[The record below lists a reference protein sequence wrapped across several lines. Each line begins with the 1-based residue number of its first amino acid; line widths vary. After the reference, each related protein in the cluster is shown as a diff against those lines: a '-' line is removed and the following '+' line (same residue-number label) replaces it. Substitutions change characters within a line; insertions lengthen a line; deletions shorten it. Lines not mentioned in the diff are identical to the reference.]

1 MSPRVAV
8 LLGGA
13 SPERPISLESGAAVA
28 GALER
33 AGHAVTRID
42 AGADLA
48 RQVEDAAPEAVW
60 NALHGGAGEDGTVQ
74 GCLGTL
80 GVPYTGSGVL
90 GSALAMNKLRAKQ
103 LWRGAGEGGI
113 PTADFVDLTEVGVEQ
128 AGARL
133 GWPVMVK
140 PASGGSSIGMARADG
155 PQELTAA
162 RDAAAAYDRRVMAE
176 AWLDGPELTVGIL
189 GGEPL
194 PVLRLEVA
202 RAFYDY
208 TAKYEAGSGTRYLH
222 PTGLGE
228 AVERQCQELA
238 LAAFAALECGGWGRV
253 DLKMGPDG
261 PAVIEVNTVPGMTP
275 HSLVP
280 KAAAHAGLDFDE
292 LVVRILEEAL
302 GR

>member
-1 MSPRVAV
+1 MSRSVAV
-8 LLGGA
+8 LYGGA

-28 GALER
+28 AALER
-33 AGHAVTRID
+33 AGHTVSRID
-42 AGADLA
+42 AGPDLA
-48 RQVEDAAPEAVW
+48 RQLEAVAPEVVW

-80 GVPYTGSGVL
+80 GLPFTGSGVL

-103 LWRGAGEGGI
+103 LWRGTEGEI
-113 PTADFVDLTEVGVEQ
+113 PTADFVELGAVTCEA
-128 AGARL
+128 AGERL

-155 PQELTAA
+155 PAELAAAHQAA
-162 RDAAAAYDRRVMAE
+162 RAYDQAVLAE

-189 GGEPL
+189 DGEPL

-202 RAFYDY
+202 RGFYDY

-228 AVERQCQELA
+228 SVEAQCQGLA
-238 LAAFAALECGGWGRV
+238 LAAFQALDCHGWGRV
-253 DLKMGPDG
+253 DLKLGADG

-280 KAAAHAGLDFDE
+280 KAAAHAGLDFDA
-292 LVVRILEEAL
+292 LVTRILEAAL
-302 GR
+302 GD